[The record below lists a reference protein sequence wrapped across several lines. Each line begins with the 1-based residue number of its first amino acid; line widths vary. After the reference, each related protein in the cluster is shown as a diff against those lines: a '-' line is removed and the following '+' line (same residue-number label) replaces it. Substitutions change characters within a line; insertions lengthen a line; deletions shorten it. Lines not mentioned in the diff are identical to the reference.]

1 MKKIYI
7 ALSVVAASLMLVSC
21 DPSEIDLGSPGARLA
36 SETLSNG
43 FSFAQYSD
51 EGHTTQASD
60 GNYFTYTTTPSEP
73 VQVITRDADGAETII
88 GYGANGSFKI
98 VPKRGQSTQQTF
110 IVRAQ
115 NQDGSTTD
123 VEKSV
128 TVYVPAELTPEMR
141 LLASDAG
148 SKVWKWDTEFRSDG
162 GAWGNLGYLPGD
174 GDSFANTGNG
184 IWWGG
189 NPNILSTAEQ
199 IVNAGKDPNGP
210 AYASDKAYMTIDW
223 KSSTIV
229 SYGADGKKITSGTYE
244 IQNWGNGNRTISSID
259 GSQSQ
264 WALGRLVT
272 PNPCIL
278 WPYQINS
285 GGSTPT
291 TFEIMQLDNN
301 HLKLIYAAPGTG
313 SWSEATWWAFKA
325 K

>member
-1 MKKIYI
+1 
-7 ALSVVAASLMLVSC
+7 
-21 DPSEIDLGSPGARLA
+21 
-36 SETLSNG
+36 
-43 FSFAQYSD
+43 
-51 EGHTTQASD
+51 
-60 GNYFTYTTTPSEP
+60 
-73 VQVITRDADGAETII
+73 
-88 GYGANGSFKI
+88 
-98 VPKRGQSTQQTF
+98 
-110 IVRAQ
+110 
-115 NQDGSTTD
+115 
-123 VEKSV
+123 
-128 TVYVPAELTPEMR
+128 
-141 LLASDAG
+141 
-148 SKVWKWDTEFRSDG
+148 
-162 GAWGNLGYLPGD
+162 
-174 GDSFANTGNG
+174 
-184 IWWGG
+184 
-189 NPNILSTAEQ
+189 
-199 IVNAGKDPNGP
+199 
-210 AYASDKAYMTIDW
+210 MTIDW